1 MTHHQDNSAPIALF
15 SSCRFTRHIVA
26 PPHVHRH
33 TFSISL
39 SCPLWLPHSESP
51 VFLYRIFLKN
61 HARLDWRLWKWG
73 GCILKGDTI
82 RMGAAHW
89 REASTKGACKF
100 LTCLAYVNELF
111 SRSDIITARGYCL
124 WWKYLS
130 HMAWLPHGGEK
141 SKEWQSS
148 RCINSHL
155 PCLEVKRVMLANSLR
170 MIYWGEGTL
179 GSLHTSFVKALS
191 AVLYRLLE
199 GI

>member
-1 MTHHQDNSAPIALF
+1 MSLHKTQSH
-15 SSCRFTRHIVA
+15 
-26 PPHVHRH
+26 PHMCAH
-33 TFSISL
+33 TLFSISL
-39 SCPLWLPHSESP
+39 SCPLWLPYSESP
-51 VFLYRIFLKN
+51 VFLYRIFKKKKK
-61 HARLDWRLWKWG
+61 HAQLDWRLWKWG

-100 LTCLAYVNELF
+100 LTCLAYVNEPF
-111 SRSDIITARGYCL
+111 SHSDIITARGYCL

-130 HMAWLPHGGEK
+130 RVAWLPRGGEKK

-148 RCINSHL
+148 GRINSHL
-155 PCLEVKRVMLANSLR
+155 PCSEVERVMLANSLR